1 MTAMAF
7 ADSISECAS
16 LKRLKRYAPQLLKGA
31 ERRGLRGSNKRMSI
45 RKGLLLVLVSSLV
58 LSGAC
63 VQQGSSD
70 KIKIGVYMPLTGGT
84 ATFGISSTNAIRM
97 ATEELNAA
105 GGINGK
111 QVELFVQDTRSE
123 AQEAATVVSKLVT
136 QDQVHAVIGEVGS
149 SRSIA
154 AAPICQSNKIPM
166 LTPSST
172 NPEVTQKGD
181 YIFRSCFTD
190 PVQGEAI
197 AKFAANT
204 LNVKRAA
211 LLIDKKNDYS
221 VGLGKFIADSFKK
234 LGGEIV
240 IEQAYQEGD
249 SDFNGQLTAIKG
261 ANPDVIFLPGYY
273 TEVGLVAQQA
283 RKQGITAPIVGGD
296 GWDSQRLYE
305 IGGPALVGS
314 YFSNHYSVDDPDPAV
329 QKFVSAYKAKYGNT
343 PDALAATAYD
353 AARIMF
359 DAIKRAGSTDG
370 AAIRDA
376 LAKTANFPGVTGV
389 VTINSERNAVKPIVM
404 IKVEQGGKYGVADR
418 VTPEGAVAPPGTTAS
433 PAMTATP
440 AAATSPAA
448 TSASPGASP
457 AMKASP
463 AGSPSRP

>member
-1 MTAMAF
+1 MLFERHAPRHLERSTGQRISRRLAKHMSMRKIVLLALVVSLAF
-7 ADSISECAS
+7 IAS
-16 LKRLKRYAPQLLKGA
+16 
-31 ERRGLRGSNKRMSI
+31 
-45 RKGLLLVLVSSLV
+45 
-58 LSGAC
+58 C
-63 VQQGSSD
+63 VQQSTSD
-70 KIKIGVYMPLTGGT
+70 KVKIGVYMPLTGGT

-97 ATEELNAA
+97 ATEEVNAA

-136 QDQVHAVIGEVGS
+136 QDQVHAILGEVGS

-197 AKFAANT
+197 AKFAANN
-204 LNVKRAA
+204 LKVKRGA

-221 VGLGKFIADSFKK
+221 VGLGKFIADAFKK
-234 LGGEIV
+234 MGGEIV

-261 ANPDVIFLPGYY
+261 ANPDVIFVPGYY
-273 TEVGLVAQQA
+273 TEVGLIAQQA
-283 RKQGITAPIVGGD
+283 RKQGINAPLVGGD

-305 IGGPALVGS
+305 IGGQALVGS
-314 YFSNHYSVDDPDPAV
+314 FFSNHYSVDDPDPAV
-329 QKFVSAYKAKYGNT
+329 QKFVSDYKAKYGNT

-353 AARIMF
+353 AARILF
-359 DAIKRAGSTDG
+359 DAIKRANSTDG

-389 VTINSERNAVKPIVM
+389 VTLNSERNAVKPIVM
-404 IKVEQGGKYGVADR
+404 IRVDQGGKYGVADR
-418 VTPEGAVAPPGTTAS
+418 VTPEGAVASPAMSASPAAAMSPAAATTPAMSASPAKTAS
-433 PAMTATP
+433 PAATKVAP
-440 AAATSPAA
+440 
-448 TSASPGASP
+448 
-457 AMKASP
+457 
-463 AGSPSRP
+463 

>member
-1 MTAMAF
+1 M
-7 ADSISECAS
+7 
-16 LKRLKRYAPQLLKGA
+16 
-31 ERRGLRGSNKRMSI
+31 
-45 RKGLLLVLVSSLV
+45 SSLV
-58 LSGAC
+58 LIGAC
-63 VQQGSSD
+63 VKKDSSD

-84 ATFGISSTNAIRM
+84 ATFGISSTNAIKM
-97 ATEELNAA
+97 ATEEVNAA

-111 QVELFVQDTRSE
+111 QVELFIQDTRSE

-172 NPEVTQKGD
+172 NPEVTKKGD
-181 YIFRSCFTD
+181 FIFRSCFTD

-197 AKFAANT
+197 AKFAVNT
-204 LNVKRAA
+204 LKVKRAA

-221 VGLGKFIADSFKK
+221 VGLGKFIADTFKK

-305 IGGPALVGS
+305 IGGQALVGS

-329 QKFVSAYKAKYGNT
+329 QKFVSAYKEKYGNV

-359 DAIKRAGSTDG
+359 DAIKRAGSTNG
-370 AAIRDA
+370 TAIRDA

-389 VTINSERNAVKPIVM
+389 VTLNSNRDAVKPIVM
-404 IKVEQGGKYGVADR
+404 IKIEQGGKYGVADR
-418 VTPEGAVAPPGTTAS
+418 VTPEGAVAAPGTTAS
-433 PAMTATP
+433 PAM
-440 AAATSPAA
+440 AASPEAAMSPAA
-448 TSASPGASP
+448 SSASP
-457 AMKASP
+457 AMSP
-463 AGSPSRP
+463 K

>member
-1 MTAMAF
+1 M
-7 ADSISECAS
+7 S
-16 LKRLKRYAPQLLKGA
+16 KRK
-31 ERRGLRGSNKRMSI
+31 I
-45 RKGLLLVLVSSLV
+45 LLLTLFVSLAFIGAC
-58 LSGAC
+58 SGAC
-63 VQQGSSD
+63 VQKGTSD

-97 ATEELNAA
+97 ATEEINAA

-197 AKFAANT
+197 AKFAANN
-204 LNVKRAA
+204 LKVKRGA

-221 VGLGKFIADSFKK
+221 VGLGKFIADAFRK

-249 SDFNGQLTAIKG
+249 SDFNGQLTSIKG
-261 ANPDVIFLPGYY
+261 ANPDVIFVPGYY
-273 TEVGLVAQQA
+273 TEVGLIAQQA
-283 RKQGITAPIVGGD
+283 RKNGITAPLVGGD

-305 IGGPALVGS
+305 IGGQALVGS
-314 YFSNHYSVDDPDPAV
+314 FFSNHYSVDDPDPAV
-329 QKFVSAYKAKYGNT
+329 QKFVNDYKTKYGNV

-376 LAKTANFPGVTGV
+376 LAKTANFPGITGV
-389 VTINSERNAVKPIVM
+389 VTLNSERNAVKPIVM
-404 IKVEQGGKYGVADR
+404 IRVDQGGKYGVADR
-418 VTPEGAVAPPGTTAS
+418 VTPEGAVAAPGTTAS
-433 PAMTATP
+433 PEMSASPAAGASP
-440 AAATSPAA
+440 AAATSPA
-448 TSASPGASP
+448 TTGASP
-457 AMKASP
+457 ATAASP
-463 AGSPSRP
+463 ATSPARTGASPATSPR

>member
-1 MTAMAF
+1 
-7 ADSISECAS
+7 
-16 LKRLKRYAPQLLKGA
+16 
-31 ERRGLRGSNKRMSI
+31 
-45 RKGLLLVLVSSLV
+45 
-58 LSGAC
+58 
-63 VQQGSSD
+63 
-70 KIKIGVYMPLTGGT
+70 
-84 ATFGISSTNAIRM
+84 
-97 ATEELNAA
+97 
-105 GGINGK
+105 
-111 QVELFVQDTRSE
+111 
-123 AQEAATVVSKLVT
+123 
-136 QDQVHAVIGEVGS
+136 
-149 SRSIA
+149 
-154 AAPICQSNKIPM
+154 
-166 LTPSST
+166 
-172 NPEVTQKGD
+172 
-181 YIFRSCFTD
+181 
-190 PVQGEAI
+190 
-197 AKFAANT
+197 
-204 LNVKRAA
+204 
-211 LLIDKKNDYS
+211 
-221 VGLGKFIADSFKK
+221 LGKFIADSFKK